1 MAILPQRFAPDQCQ
15 AVAREVLAARRG
27 QPGGLLPIL
36 HEIQDRLGAVPPD
49 LLPMIAEELCL
60 SRAEVHGVVSFYH
73 DFRASPPGRHVLKLC
88 QAEACQSMGVK
99 ALTAE
104 LEQRLGLP
112 LGETL
117 EDGSLSFEA
126 VYCLGNCACAP
137 SAMLNGEL
145 HGRVDAEEL
154 MALLAEQ
161 ETLA

>member
-27 QPGGLLPIL
+27 QPGALLPIL
-36 HEIQDRLGAVPPD
+36 HDIQDRLGAVPPD

-137 SAMLNGEL
+137 NAMLNGEL

>member
-1 MAILPQRFAPDQCQ
+1 MAILPQRFAPEQCL
-15 AVAREVLAARRG
+15 AVAREVLAAHRD
-27 QPGGLLPIL
+27 QPGALLPIL
-36 HEIQDRLGAVPPD
+36 HDIQDRLGAVPPD

-117 EDGSLSFEA
+117 EDGSLSFDA

>member
-1 MAILPQRFAPDQCQ
+1 MAILPQRFAPEQCQ

-27 QPGGLLPIL
+27 QPGALLPIL
-36 HEIQDRLGAVPPD
+36 HDIQDRLGAVPPD

-104 LEQRLGLP
+104 MEQKLGLP

-137 SAMLNGEL
+137 NAMLNGEL
-145 HGRVDAEEL
+145 HGRVDAQEL
-154 MALLAEQ
+154 LALLAEQ
-161 ETLA
+161 ESRA

>member
-1 MAILPQRFAPDQCQ
+1 MAILPQRFAPEQCL
-15 AVAREVLAARRG
+15 AVAREVLAAHRD
-27 QPGGLLPIL
+27 QPGALQPIL
-36 HEIQDRLGAVPPD
+36 HDIQDRLGAVPPD

>member
-27 QPGGLLPIL
+27 QPSALLPIL
-36 HEIQDRLGAVPPD
+36 HDIQDRLGAVPPD

-117 EDGSLSFEA
+117 ADGSLSFEA